1 MEDDVRERGAKVGV
15 VYENKKRFELSY
27 QLFGSCP
34 PANPREVT
42 VLFLVTCK
50 TLRLAVPS
58 FCTHRLLHC
67 SSISSRN

>member
-34 PANPREVT
+34 PAN
-42 VLFLVTCK
+42 LGKLQYY
-50 TLRLAVPS
+50 S
-58 FCTHRLLHC
+58 LLHV
-67 SSISSRN
+67 RHYG